1 MSAYDAFVV
10 TLIVIGICSGVIFIL
25 GLVEMTW
32 PWLERNPR
40 PQATYRIR
48 KA

>member
-1 MSAYDAFVV
+1 MNSFDALVL

-32 PWLERNPR
+32 PWFERKPR
-40 PQATYRIR
+40 RQATYRN
-48 KA
+48 

>member
-1 MSAYDAFVV
+1 MSAYDTFVV

-32 PWLERNPR
+32 PWWEDRKPR
-40 PQATYRIR
+40 LQATYRS